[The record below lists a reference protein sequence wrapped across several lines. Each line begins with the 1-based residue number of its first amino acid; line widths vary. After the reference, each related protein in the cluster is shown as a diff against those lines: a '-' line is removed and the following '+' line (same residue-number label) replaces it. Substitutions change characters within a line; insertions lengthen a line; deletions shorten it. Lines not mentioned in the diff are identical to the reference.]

1 MGVPVTVG
9 ILVGLAASFVQS
21 LGLTLQRLS
30 HLANEKVAPDQRTRD
45 WKRPLWLVGLAIFL
59 VSNVA
64 GTLFQIGTLPLVVLG
79 PLGAVSL
86 VCNALFARL
95 LLGDAFSIQLA
106 VGSALIAAGATLVG
120 IFGTVPEETHTLP
133 ELVAL
138 YRRPAF
144 LAWLAFLSAALTAV
158 VATAHLVEWRLA
170 RTLANL
176 PPGTPKLPRRR
187 APRGRRPRRWSSP
200 TAPAGPPLSSSTTS
214 ALRHGR
220 TESTATERAP
230 LLSSQHAERQ
240 SKYREASTRFAQ
252 RIDPVRPR
260 ALELPAPATAPTS
273 GTAAAAA
280 KSLPSQTPPVAEILQ
295 AADRTRLGLAIAY
308 GATSGSLSGLCL
320 LFTKT
325 GMDLVI
331 QTLVNR
337 NNQFGHLEAWALLI
351 VLLVCELAQLS
362 YLNRALRLVGPTLV
376 CPTAFCFYNA
386 TSILSGLIYYRQ
398 LDALKPLQ
406 GALVALGS
414 AVLLGGVWIV
424 SVKPAQAPDVQGEDG
439 EAKMDVNGVVR
450 EEGDVGSGVSMDEM
464 GDEDDE
470 SADSE
475 DELIP
480 YRPRGFS
487 IGISAASPGFEIRP
501 STPRRDR
508 HSHDL
513 SGTGD
518 PRSGNELGWSTS
530 SLPAQP
536 TSPSYGATGGPGSAL
551 SPGLSPDGR
560 DSPKTPPGGVRR
572 DRRLPRRSRGHRR
585 DGSLT
590 GAPYV
595 GPVAPVPHSTAIS
608 FVEEPEEVA
617 GPEGGP
623 GLAAAPDDDGLG
635 AAPEGSFA
643 TAKRTRPWWQVWG
656 RGAS

>member
-1 MGVPVTVG
+1 M
-9 ILVGLAASFVQS
+9 
-21 LGLTLQRLS
+21 
-30 HLANEKVAPDQRTRD
+30 
-45 WKRPLWLVGLAIFL
+45 
-59 VSNVA
+59 
-64 GTLFQIGTLPLVVLG
+64 
-79 PLGAVSL
+79 
-86 VCNALFARL
+86 
-95 LLGDAFSIQLA
+95 
-106 VGSALIAAGATLVG
+106 
-120 IFGTVPEETHTLP
+120 
-133 ELVAL
+133 
-138 YRRPAF
+138 
-144 LAWLAFLSAALTAV
+144 
-158 VATAHLVEWRLA
+158 
-170 RTLANL
+170 
-176 PPGTPKLPRRR
+176 
-187 APRGRRPRRWSSP
+187 
-200 TAPAGPPLSSSTTS
+200 
-214 ALRHGR
+214 
-220 TESTATERAP
+220 
-230 LLSSQHAERQ
+230 
-240 SKYREASTRFAQ
+240 
-252 RIDPVRPR
+252 
-260 ALELPAPATAPTS
+260 
-273 GTAAAAA
+273 
-280 KSLPSQTPPVAEILQ
+280 
-295 AADRTRLGLAIAY
+295 
-308 GATSGSLSGLCL
+308 
-320 LFTKT
+320 
-325 GMDLVI
+325 
-331 QTLVNR
+331 
-337 NNQFGHLEAWALLI
+337 
-351 VLLVCELAQLS
+351 
-362 YLNRALRLVGPTLV
+362 NRALRLVGPTLV

-475 DELIP
+475 DELSTFSLPSQSGPYAHSTTARTDTPFQAVP